1 MPMEAMEEEGRCC
14 CLAIHLCI
22 SIYLCFCISIHLCI
36 SIYLLSIYPSMCL
49 HLSMLLSIF
58 PSIHLC
64 FINYYCMI
72 YSAYGGGNRYPNN
85 IPSGYGGATAYNR
98 PGYTNPVPNAGYGG
112 YPKCVIIMLYCD
124 SHLFSHSNSHSKC
137 LQCDN
142 ARRQIISNMR
152 ITLL

>member
-1 MPMEAMEEEGRCC
+1 M
-14 CLAIHLCI
+14 
-22 SIYLCFCISIHLCI
+22 
-36 SIYLLSIYPSMCL
+36 LLSIYPSMYL
-49 HLSMLLSIF
+49 HLSMLLSIC

-64 FINYYCMI
+64 IINYYCMI

-124 SHLFSHSNSHSKC
+124 SHLFSHSDNSSMM
-137 LQCDN
+137 
-142 ARRQIISNMR
+142 IY
-152 ITLL
+152 T